1 MKRKIN
7 MAARKPLSE
16 NVTLPV
22 PTTAMADLH
31 IQVPVNQITQSPDGR
46 FINLPWGASG
56 TFSFG
61 SKVVEARIGKAGK
74 VVILTKQARRDSAK
88 AEKPAIDL
96 NKIL

>member
-1 MKRKIN
+1 

-74 VVILTKQARRDSAK
+74 VVILTKAARKQATKSD
-88 AEKPAIDL
+88 KPAVDL
-96 NKIL
+96 SKVL